1 MTWMHERAHASRTR
15 RRASGS
21 APVFDPAD
29 ATDPSAAGPYSGEG
43 GRLGIPHILGR
54 RARWMTARLRQGA
67 RA

>member
-15 RRASGS
+15 RRTT
-21 APVFDPAD
+21 APTPSLDQTAADPG
-29 ATDPSAAGPYSGEG
+29 PAALRPEEA

-54 RARWMTARLRQGA
+54 RARWMTARLRPGT